1 MAFDTHASVK
11 KLQEAGFTAQ
21 QAEAQVELLL
31 TIVEGNLATK
41 QDLKET
47 EGRTEIRLKELDAK
61 IELVRR
67 DLKEM
72 ESRTE
77 IRLKEMESRTEIR
90 LKELDAKIEL
100 VRRDLKEMESRSD
113 HKFELVHQKIELA
126 RRDTIIW
133 LGGIVVA
140 GFAVM
145 AAMTGVVIAFVA
157 L

>member
-72 ESRTE
+72 ESR
-77 IRLKEMESRTEIR
+77 
-90 LKELDAKIEL
+90 
-100 VRRDLKEMESRSD
+100 SD

-133 LGGIVVA
+133 LGGIVVS